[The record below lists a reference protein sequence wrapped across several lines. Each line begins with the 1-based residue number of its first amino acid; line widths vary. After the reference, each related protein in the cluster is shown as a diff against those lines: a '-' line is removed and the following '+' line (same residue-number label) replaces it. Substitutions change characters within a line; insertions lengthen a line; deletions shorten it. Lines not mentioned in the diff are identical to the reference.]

1 MAIKLLS
8 VAPAQNELID
18 KAIMLGNRYTKT
30 LGLLK
35 PPAYNKAAE
44 DGGLL
49 VAVEADE
56 VIGYALFG
64 LPKRSAH
71 IRLAHLCVAEE
82 QRGRSIARQL
92 VEEIRKRYPQR
103 LGIKAKCRRDYNLS
117 GMWTSLGFVPHGEVR
132 GRGRDGEI
140 LDGWWLDLG
149 HPHLFTEMES
159 DALLVVAVDHEVFA
173 DLRGLTYTTDVEES
187 RALEAGWMTDLV
199 ELAYTPQLVHQI
211 RDIADTAERQHQRA
225 ALSGLR
231 QLTPAPAAVAERT
244 AELLSAAKK
253 SLPDLSDGGALR
265 RCAQYVAETSC
276 AGLRVLATRNRLL
289 SRLADVA
296 WEVARVRVVS
306 PATVTLHVDEL
317 RQAQVYRPADL
328 MGTDFRSMEVS
339 PGAEDELVAFFN
351 QSGGDDGSAF
361 AERLRSLAAGS
372 VVWRRELLRDGEG
385 HPVALY
391 AWALD
396 GRTLMVPVL
405 RTADHPLEE
414 TLARQLLFLLKRL
427 GRDCGAEIIR
437 ITDPHPSAVAKAA
450 GGDDG
455 FFEHDGRLVALL
467 VNVCGTAAEV
477 EAVAGGLARE
487 LTVEAAALHEGM
499 PAEVAAVVERAWW
512 PAKVIDSGLLS
523 FVVPIKP
530 RWSTELF
537 NVPAMLLPRSD
548 VLGIS
553 REHVYYRSSGHRG
566 ESVPARLLWYVSEG
580 PAGVESQMIV
590 GSSRLD
596 EVLIDTPDALFSK
609 FEHLVVYGRA
619 EVQEVAGAASGQ
631 AMALRFSDT
640 EIFPRSV
647 TLRRL
652 TSLAGELGLPWSSNS
667 LISLSKISNELFQ
680 AVYKEGHRKT

>member
-1 MAIKLLS
+1 MAIKLVS
-8 VAPAQNELID
+8 VSPAQDELID
-18 KAIMLGNRYTKT
+18 KAITLGDRYTKT
-30 LGLLK
+30 LGLLT
-35 PPAYNKAAE
+35 PPAYRKAAE

-49 VAVEADE
+49 VAVEAHE

-82 QRGRSIARQL
+82 QRGRGIGRRL
-92 VEEIRKRYPQR
+92 VEGIKERYSQR
-103 LGIKAKCRRDYNLS
+103 LGIKAKCRRDYKLS
-117 GMWTSLGFVPHGEVR
+117 GMWRSLGFVPHGEVQ

-149 HPHLFTEMES
+149 HPDLFTDMES
-159 DALLVVAVDHEVFA
+159 DALLVVTVDHGVFA
-173 DLRGLTYTTDVEES
+173 DLRGLADASDAEES

-199 ELAYTPQLVHQI
+199 ELAYTPQLFHAL
-211 RDIADTAERQHQRA
+211 RDLTDTAERQHQRA
-225 ALSGLR
+225 ALTGLR
-231 QLTPAPAAVAERT
+231 KLSPASAAVEERSR
-244 AELLSAAKK
+244 ELLHAATQA
-253 SLPDLSDGGALR
+253 LPDLPVGAELQS
-265 RCAQYVAETSC
+265 CLQYVAETSC
-276 AGLRVLATRNRLL
+276 AGLQVLATRDPLL
-289 SRLADVA
+289 TRVAEVA

-328 MGTDFRSMEVS
+328 MGTEFRSSEMA
-339 PGAEDELVAFFN
+339 PGAEDELVAFFH
-351 QSGGDDGSAF
+351 QSGHDDGATF
-361 AERLRSLAAGS
+361 AERLRSLNGGAVA
-372 VVWRRELLRDGEG
+372 WHRELLRDGEG

-396 GRTLMVPVL
+396 GRTLIVPVL
-405 RTADHPLEE
+405 RTAGHRLEE

-437 ITDPHPSAVAKAA
+437 ISDPHPSEAAKAA
-450 GGDDG
+450 AGDDG

-487 LTVEAAALHEGM
+487 LTVETAALRAGM
-499 PAEVAAVVERAWW
+499 SAEVAAVVERTWW
-512 PAKVIDSGLLS
+512 PAKVIDSELPS

-537 NVPAMLLPRSD
+537 NVPAMLVPRSD

-566 ESVPARLLWYVSEG
+566 ESVPARLLWYVSESKS
-580 PAGVESQMIV
+580 AVESQMVV

-609 FEHLVVYGRA
+609 FEHLGVYGRA
-619 EVQEVAGAASGQ
+619 EVQEAADTSGH

-640 EIFPRSV
+640 EIFPEPV
-647 TLRRL
+647 ALRRL
-652 TSLAGELGLPWSSNS
+652 TSLARELGLPWSSNS

>member
-1 MAIKLLS
+1 MAIKLVS
-8 VAPAQNELID
+8 VSPRQDELTD
-18 KAIMLGNRYTKT
+18 KAIALGDRYTKT

-35 PPAYNKAAE
+35 PPAYRKAAE

-82 QRGRSIARQL
+82 QRGRGIARRL
-92 VEEIRKRYPQR
+92 VEGIKERYPQR

-117 GMWTSLGFVPHGEVR
+117 GMWRHLGFVPHGEVR

-149 HPHLFTEMES
+149 HPDLFTEMES
-159 DALLVVAVDHEVFA
+159 DALLVVTVDHGVFA
-173 DLRGLTYTTDVEES
+173 DLRGLVDTSDAEES

-211 RDIADTAERQHQRA
+211 RDVTDTAERQHQRA
-225 ALSGLR
+225 ALTGLR
-231 QLTPAPAAVAERT
+231 KLSPDTATVEERSH
-244 AELLSAAKK
+244 ELLQAAAQAA
-253 SLPDLSDGGALR
+253 PDLTDEADLR
-265 RCAQYVAETSC
+265 RCLRYVAETSC
-276 AGLRVLATRNRLL
+276 AGLQVLATRDPLL

-296 WEVARVRVVS
+296 WKVARVRVVS
-306 PATVTLHVDEL
+306 PSTVTLHVDEL

-328 MGTDFRSMEVS
+328 MGTEFRSGEVA
-339 PGAEDELVAFFN
+339 PGAEDELVAFFH
-351 QSGGDDGSAF
+351 QWGGDDGSAF
-361 AERLRSLAAGS
+361 AERLRSLNGGAVA
-372 VVWRRELLRDGEG
+372 WRRELLRDGQG

-396 GRTLMVPVL
+396 GRTLVVPVL
-405 RTADHPLEE
+405 RTASHPLEE
-414 TLARQLLFLLKRL
+414 TLARQLLFLIKRL

-437 ITDPHPSAVAKAA
+437 ISDPHPSEAAKSAA
-450 GGDDG
+450 GDDG
-455 FFEHDGRLVALL
+455 FFDHIGRLVALL

-477 EAVAGGLARE
+477 ESVAGGLARE
-487 LTVEAAALHEGM
+487 LTVDTTALRASM

-512 PAKVIDSGLLS
+512 PAKVIDSELPS
-523 FVVPIKP
+523 FLAPIKP

-537 NVPAMLLPRSD
+537 NVPAMLIPRSD
-548 VLGIS
+548 TLGIS
-553 REHVYYRSSGHRG
+553 REHVYYRSSGRRG
-566 ESVPARLLWYVSEG
+566 ESVPARLLWYISEG
-580 PAGVESQMIV
+580 NSPGEGQMVV

-609 FEHLVVYGRA
+609 FEHLGVYGLA
-619 EVQEVAGAASGQ
+619 EVQEAADASGR

-640 EIFPRSV
+640 EIFPKPV

-652 TSLAGELGLPWSSNS
+652 TSLARELGLPLS
-667 LISLSKISNELFQ
+667 LISLSKISNKLFQ
-680 AVYKEGHRKT
+680 AVYQEGHRTT

>member
-1 MAIKLLS
+1 MAIKLVS
-8 VAPAQNELID
+8 VLPAQDELI
-18 KAIMLGNRYTKT
+18 AQAVSLGDRYTKK
-30 LGLLK
+30 LGLLT
-35 PPAYNKAAE
+35 PPAYRKAAE

-82 QRGRSIARQL
+82 QRGRGIGRRL
-92 VEEIRKRYPQR
+92 VEGIKERYPQR
-103 LGIKAKCRRDYNLS
+103 LGIKAKCRRDYELS
-117 GMWTSLGFVPHGEVR
+117 GMWRSLGFVPHGEVR

-149 HPHLFTEMES
+149 HPDLFTEMES
-159 DALLVVAVDHEVFA
+159 DALLVVTVDHGVFS
-173 DLRGLTYTTDVEES
+173 DLRGLADTANAEES

-199 ELAYTPQLVHQI
+199 ELAYTPQLFHAL
-211 RDIADTAERQHQRA
+211 RDLTDTAERQHQRA

-231 QLTPAPAAVAERT
+231 KLSPSPAAVEARSR
-244 AELLSAAKK
+244 ELFNAATQA
-253 SLPDLSDGGALR
+253 LPDLSVGAALQS
-265 RCAQYVAETSC
+265 CLQYIAETSC
-276 AGLRVLATRNRLL
+276 AGLQVLATRDPLL
-289 SRLADVA
+289 TRLADVA
-296 WEVARVRVVS
+296 WEVARVRVVA

-328 MGTDFRSMEVS
+328 MGTEFRSSEVA
-339 PGAEDELVAFFN
+339 PGAEAELVAFFH
-351 QSGGDDGSAF
+351 QSGHDDGATF
-361 AERLRSLAAGS
+361 AERLRSLNGGTVA
-372 VVWRRELLRDGEG
+372 WHRELLRDGEG

-396 GRTLMVPVL
+396 GRTLVVPVL
-405 RTADHPLEE
+405 RTAEHRLEE

-437 ITDPHPSAVAKAA
+437 VSDPHPSEVAKAA
-450 GGDDG
+450 AGDDG
-455 FFEHDGRLVALL
+455 FFEHDGQLVALL
-467 VNVCGTAAEV
+467 VNVCGIAAEV

-487 LTVEAAALHEGM
+487 LTVETPTLRDGM
-499 PAEVAAVVERAWW
+499 SAEVAAVVERAWW
-512 PAKVIDSGLLS
+512 PAKVIDSELPS
-523 FVVPIKP
+523 FLVPIKP

-537 NVPAMLLPRSD
+537 NVPAMLVPRSD

-553 REHVYYRSSGHRG
+553 REHVYYRSSGRRG
-566 ESVPARLLWYVSEG
+566 ESVPARLLWYVSESKSSLEG
-580 PAGVESQMIV
+580 QMVV

-596 EVLIDTPDALFSK
+596 EVLIDTPDTLFSK
-609 FEHLVVYGRA
+609 FEHLGVYGRA
-619 EVQEVAGAASGQ
+619 EVQEAADASGR

-640 EIFPRSV
+640 EIFPKPV

-652 TSLAGELGLPWSSNS
+652 TSLARELGLPWSSNL

-680 AVYKEGHRKT
+680 AVYQEGHRKT

>member
-1 MAIKLLS
+1 M
-8 VAPAQNELID
+8 
-18 KAIMLGNRYTKT
+18 
-30 LGLLK
+30 
-35 PPAYNKAAE
+35 
-44 DGGLL
+44 
-49 VAVEADE
+49 
-56 VIGYALFG
+56 
-64 LPKRSAH
+64 
-71 IRLAHLCVAEE
+71 
-82 QRGRSIARQL
+82 
-92 VEEIRKRYPQR
+92 
-103 LGIKAKCRRDYNLS
+103 
-117 GMWTSLGFVPHGEVR
+117 
-132 GRGRDGEI
+132 
-140 LDGWWLDLG
+140 
-149 HPHLFTEMES
+149 
-159 DALLVVAVDHEVFA
+159 
-173 DLRGLTYTTDVEES
+173 
-187 RALEAGWMTDLV
+187 
-199 ELAYTPQLVHQI
+199 
-211 RDIADTAERQHQRA
+211 
-225 ALSGLR
+225 
-231 QLTPAPAAVAERT
+231 
-244 AELLSAAKK
+244 
-253 SLPDLSDGGALR
+253 
-265 RCAQYVAETSC
+265 
-276 AGLRVLATRNRLL
+276 
-289 SRLADVA
+289 
-296 WEVARVRVVS
+296 
-306 PATVTLHVDEL
+306 
-317 RQAQVYRPADL
+317 
-328 MGTDFRSMEVS
+328 
-339 PGAEDELVAFFN
+339 
-351 QSGGDDGSAF
+351 
-361 AERLRSLAAGS
+361 RSLAADT

-396 GRTLMVPVL
+396 GRTLVVPVL

-512 PAKVIDSGLLS
+512 PAKVTDSGLPS
-523 FVVPIKP
+523 FMVPIKP

-609 FEHLVVYGRA
+609 FEHLGVYGRA
-619 EVQEVAGAASGQ
+619 EVQEAADTSGH

-640 EIFPRSV
+640 EIFPRPV
-647 TLRRL
+647 ALRRL
-652 TSLAGELGLPWSSNS
+652 TSLTGELGLPWSSNS

-680 AVYKEGHRKT
+680 AVYKEGYRKT

>member
-1 MAIKLLS
+1 MAIKLVS
-8 VAPAQNELID
+8 VSPAQDELID
-18 KAIMLGNRYTKT
+18 KAIALGDRHTRT

-35 PPAYNKAAE
+35 PPAYRKAAE

-49 VAVEADE
+49 VAVEAEE
-56 VIGYALFG
+56 VVGYALFG

-71 IRLAHLCVAEE
+71 IRLAHLCVAQEHS
-82 QRGRSIARQL
+82 GRKIARRL
-92 VEEIRKRYPQR
+92 VEGIKERYPQR

-117 GMWTSLGFVPHGEVR
+117 GMWRNLGFVPHGEVR

-149 HPHLFTEMES
+149 HPDLFTEMES
-159 DALLVVAVDHEVFA
+159 DALLVVTIDQGVFA
-173 DLRGLTYTTDVEES
+173 DLRGLAETDDAEES

-199 ELAYTPQLVHQI
+199 ELAYTPQMVHQI
-211 RDIADTAERQHQRA
+211 RDLTDTRERQHQRA
-225 ALSGLR
+225 SLTGLR
-231 QLTPAPAAVAERT
+231 KLSPDTVAVEERSH
-244 AELLSAAKK
+244 ELLEAATQ
-253 SLPDLSDGGALR
+253 SVPDLTVEAGLHRCLR
-265 RCAQYVAETSC
+265 YVAETSC
-276 AGLRVLATRNRLL
+276 AGLQVLATRDPLL

-328 MGTDFRSMEVS
+328 MGTEFRSHEVV
-339 PGAEDELVAFFN
+339 PGAEDELVAFFH
-351 QSGGDDGSAF
+351 QSSGDDGSAF
-361 AERLRSLAAGS
+361 AERLRSLHGGTVA
-372 VVWRRELLRDGEG
+372 WRRELLRDGQG

-396 GRTLMVPVL
+396 GRTLVVPVL
-405 RTADHPLEE
+405 RTASHPLEE
-414 TLARQLLFLLKRL
+414 TLARQLLFLIKRL

-437 ITDPHPSAVAKAA
+437 ISDPHPSEAA
-450 GGDDG
+450 RSAAGDDG
-455 FFEHDGRLVALL
+455 FFEHDSGLVALL

-477 EAVAGGLARE
+477 EAVAGELARE
-487 LTVEAAALHEGM
+487 LAEDTTALRAGM

-512 PAKVIDSGLLS
+512 PAKVIDAELPS
-523 FVVPIKP
+523 FLVPIKP

-537 NVPAMLLPRSD
+537 NVPAMLIPRSD
-548 VLGIS
+548 ALGIS

-580 PAGVESQMIV
+580 NSPGEGQLVV

-596 EVLIDTPDALFSK
+596 EVLIDTPHTLFSK
-609 FEHLVVYGRA
+609 FEHVGVYGRA
-619 EVQEVAGAASGQ
+619 EVQKAADASGR

-640 EIFPRSV
+640 EIFPKPV

-652 TSLAGELGLPWSSNS
+652 TSLAEELGLRLS
-667 LISLSKISNELFQ
+667 LISLSKISRELFQ
-680 AVYKEGHRKT
+680 AVYQEGHRTT

>member
-8 VAPAQNELID
+8 VGPARNELID
-18 KAIMLGNRYTKT
+18 KAIALGDRYTKT
-30 LGLLK
+30 LGLLT
-35 PPAYNKAAE
+35 PPAYRQAAE

-82 QRGRSIARQL
+82 QRGRGIARLL
-92 VEEIRKRYPQR
+92 VEAIKEKYPQR

-117 GMWTSLGFVPHGEVR
+117 DMWTSLGFVPNGEVR

-149 HPHLFTEMES
+149 HPDLFTEVES
-159 DALLVVAVDHEVFA
+159 DALLVVTVDHGVFA
-173 DLRGLTYTTDVEES
+173 DLRGLTDTADAEQS

-199 ELAYTPQLVHQI
+199 ELAYTPQLVHDI
-211 RDIADTAERQHQRA
+211 RDITDTAERQHQRA
-225 ALSGLR
+225 ALHGLR
-231 QLTPAPAAVAERT
+231 RLAPDPAAVAERT
-244 AELLSAAKK
+244 AELVSGAAE
-253 SLPDLSDGGALR
+253 SLPDLPANGALR
-265 RCAQYVAETSC
+265 RCARYVAETSC
-276 AGLRVLATRNRLL
+276 AGLQVLATRSPLL

-306 PATVTLHVDEL
+306 PSTVTLHVDEL

-328 MGTDFRSMEVS
+328 MGTDFRSTEVS
-339 PGAEDELVAFFN
+339 PGAEDELIAFFN

-361 AERLRSLAAGS
+361 AERLRSLHADT

-396 GRTLMVPVL
+396 GRTLIVPVL
-405 RTADHPLEE
+405 RTADHALEE

-427 GRDCGAEIIR
+427 GRECGAEIIR

-450 GGDDG
+450 AGDDG

-467 VNVCGTAAEV
+467 VNVCGPAAEV

-487 LTVEAAALHEGM
+487 LTVETAVLHAGM
-499 PAEVAAVVERAWW
+499 PAEVAALVERAWW
-512 PAKVIDSGLLS
+512 PAKVIDSELPS
-523 FVVPIKP
+523 FLVPIKP

-537 NVPAMLLPRSD
+537 NVPAMLLPRSH

-580 PAGVESQMIV
+580 AAGVDGQMVV

-596 EVLIDTPDALFSK
+596 EVLVDTPDTLFSK
-609 FEHLVVYGRA
+609 FEHLGVYGRT
-619 EVQEVAGAASGQ
+619 EVQGAADASGR

-640 EIFPRSV
+640 EIFPRPV

-652 TSLAGELGLPWSSNS
+652 TSLAKELGLPLS

>member
-8 VAPAQNELID
+8 VSPAQAELID
-18 KAIMLGNRYTKT
+18 KAIALGDRYTKT
-30 LGLLK
+30 LGLLT
-35 PPAYNKAAE
+35 PPAYRQAAE

-82 QRGRSIARQL
+82 QRGRGIARLL
-92 VEEIRKRYPQR
+92 VDAIKERYPQR
-103 LGIKAKCRRDYNLS
+103 LGIKAKCRRDYDLS
-117 GMWTSLGFVPHGEVR
+117 DMWTSLGFVPHGEVR

-149 HPHLFTEMES
+149 HPDLFTDVES
-159 DALLVVAVDHEVFA
+159 DALLVVTVDHGVFA
-173 DLRGLTYTTDVEES
+173 DLRGPTDTADAEES

-199 ELAYTPQLVHQI
+199 ELAYSPQLVHQI
-211 RDIADTAERQHQRA
+211 RDITDTTERQHQRA
-225 ALSGLR
+225 ALHGLR
-231 QLTPAPAAVAERT
+231 QLTPDAAAVAERT
-244 AELLSAAKK
+244 AELLSAAME
-253 SLPDLSDGGALR
+253 SLPDLSDNGALR
-265 RCAQYVAETSC
+265 CCVQYVAETSC
-276 AGLRVLATRNRLL
+276 AGLQVLATRNPLL
-289 SRLADVA
+289 TRLADVA

-306 PATVTLHVDEL
+306 PSTVTLHVDEL

-328 MGTDFRSMEVS
+328 MGTDFRSTEVS
-339 PGAEDELVAFFN
+339 PGAEDGLIAFFN
-351 QSGGDDGSAF
+351 QSGGDDSSAF
-361 AERLRSLAAGS
+361 AERLRSLNAAT

-396 GRTLMVPVL
+396 GRTLIVPVL

-414 TLARQLLFLLKRL
+414 SLARQLLFLLKRL

-437 ITDPHPSAVAKAA
+437 ITDPHPSTVAKAA
-450 GGDDG
+450 AGDDG

-487 LTVEAAALHEGM
+487 LTVEAAGLHAGM

-512 PAKVIDSGLLS
+512 PAKVIDSGLPS
-523 FVVPIKP
+523 FLVPIKP

-537 NVPAMLLPRSD
+537 NVPAMLMPRSH

-553 REHVYYRSSGHRG
+553 REHIYYRSSGRRG

-580 PAGVESQMIV
+580 AGVDGQMVV

-596 EVLIDTPDALFSK
+596 EVLIDTPDTLFSK
-609 FEHLVVYGRA
+609 FEHLGVYGQA
-619 EVQEVAGAASGQ
+619 EVRGAADASGR

-640 EIFPRSV
+640 EIFPKPV

-652 TSLAGELGLPWSSNS
+652 TSLAKELGLPLS

-680 AVYKEGHRKT
+680 AVYKEGHRTT

>member
-1 MAIKLLS
+1 MAVKVLPAL
-8 VAPAQNELID
+8 PAQVELID
-18 KAIMLGNRYTKT
+18 KAVALGDRYTKT
-30 LGLLK
+30 LGLLT
-35 PPAYNKAAE
+35 PPAYRQAAE
-44 DGGLL
+44 NGGLL
-49 VAVEADE
+49 VAVDGDE

-82 QRGRSIARQL
+82 QRGRGIARLL
-92 VEEIRKRYPQR
+92 VEAIKQRYPQR
-103 LGIKAKCRRDYNLS
+103 LGIKAKCRRDYELS
-117 GMWTSLGFVPHGEVR
+117 DMWTSLGFVPNGEVR

-149 HPHLFTEMES
+149 HPDLFTEVES
-159 DALLVVAVDHEVFA
+159 DALLVVTVDHGVFA
-173 DLRGLTYTTDVEES
+173 DLRGLAETADAEES

-211 RDIADTAERQHQRA
+211 RDVGDTAERQHQRA
-225 ALSGLR
+225 ALHGLR
-231 QLTPAPAAVAERT
+231 QLTPASEAVAERT
-244 AELLSAAKK
+244 AELLKAAVE
-253 SLPDLSDGGALR
+253 SLADLPVDATLR
-265 RCAQYVAETSC
+265 RCLHYVAETSC
-276 AGLRVLATRNRLL
+276 AGLQVLATRNPLL

-306 PATVTLHVDEL
+306 PSTVTLHVDEL

-328 MGTDFRSMEVS
+328 MGTEFRSSEVA

-361 AERLRSLAAGS
+361 AERLRSLTDDTVA
-372 VVWRRELLRDGEG
+372 WRRELLRDGQG

-396 GRTLMVPVL
+396 GRTLIVPVL

-414 TLARQLLFLLKRL
+414 TLARQILFLLKRQ
-427 GRDCGAEIIR
+427 GRDCGAETVR
-437 ITDPHPSAVAKAA
+437 ISDPYLPAVAKAA
-450 GGDDG
+450 AGDDG
-455 FFEHDGRLVALL
+455 FFEHDGKFVALL
-467 VNVCGTAAEV
+467 VDVCGTAAEV

-487 LTVEAAALHEGM
+487 LTVEATALHAQM

-512 PAKVIDSGLLS
+512 PAKVIDSELPSFLL
-523 FVVPIKP
+523 PIKP

-537 NVPAMLLPRSD
+537 NVPAMLLLRSH

-553 REHVYYRSSGHRG
+553 REHVYYRSSGRRG
-566 ESVPARLLWYVSEG
+566 ESVPARLLWYVSDG
-580 PAGVESQMIV
+580 GAHMDGQMVV

-596 EVLIDTPDALFSK
+596 EVLIDTPDTLFSK
-609 FEHLVVYGRA
+609 FEHLGVYGRA
-619 EVQEVAGAASGQ
+619 EVQEAADASGH

-640 EIFPRSV
+640 EIFPKPV

-652 TSLAGELGLPWSSNS
+652 SSLARELGLPWSSNM